1 MALYQ
6 MLYIIIIIICPML
19 FQCWNVVT
27 LALYYDI
34 DDPERET
41 NTPFFTGEFRSPDY
55 DIDAPD
61 CESIRTRNLLP
72 AFWVTA
78 SLTVPHDV

>member
-1 MALYQ
+1 M
-6 MLYIIIIIICPML
+6 
-19 FQCWNVVT
+19 VT
-27 LALYYDI
+27 LAL
-34 DDPERET
+34 
-41 NTPFFTGEFRSPDY
+41 DY

-78 SLTVPHDV
+78 LLTVSHDVSSDTQLSTQLNGLDLHFCVSQHFQSANWIVLYVRDIE